1 MTMSNHGGSRPVMTA
16 TVDRLELTE
25 GTALRDVMTAL
36 VPMDP
41 EQGRIED
48 GLLPASLFR
57 AIYFDNRANEVVLTG
72 QEAVGTASHLP
83 VDLANRTS
91 SGSAPACTDLPRAR
105 RCSRPVPW

>member
-1 MTMSNHGGSRPVMTA
+1 MNALRRGAATTMTMSNHGGSRPVMTA
-16 TVDRLELTE
+16 TVDRLELAE

-57 AIYFDNRANEVVLTG
+57 AIYFDNRAGEVVLK
-72 QEAVGTASHLP
+72 A
-83 VDLANRTS
+83 
-91 SGSAPACTDLPRAR
+91 AR
-105 RCSRPVPW
+105 